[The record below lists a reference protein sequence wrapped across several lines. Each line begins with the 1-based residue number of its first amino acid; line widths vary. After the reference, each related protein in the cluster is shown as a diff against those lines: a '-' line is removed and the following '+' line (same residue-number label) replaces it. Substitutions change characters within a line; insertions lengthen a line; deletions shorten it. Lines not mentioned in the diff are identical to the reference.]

1 MIEVVKAG
9 NAGLMLGLLDRI
21 GLGGAGQA
29 RLYTGTRPQA
39 SASPSGTLVAQL
51 LFADLAG
58 TIEVTTGDLL
68 LSQGPESVVLVGS
81 APTWARVYNGDNEHL
96 FDCDVRLSTASDTG
110 QELVVAAPA
119 GFYAGAII
127 RILGGTFSARP

>member
-21 GLGGAGQA
+21 GLGGAGQV
-29 RLYTGTRPQA
+29 RLYTGTRPTA
-39 SASPSGTLVAQL
+39 SSAPSGTLVALL

-68 LSQGPESVVLVGS
+68 IDQGPESVVLVGS
-81 APTWARVYNGDNEHL
+81 APTWARVHNGDDEHL
-96 FDCDVRLSTASDTG
+96 FDCDVRLSTVPDTG
-110 QELVVAAPA
+110 QELVVDAPD
-119 GFYAGAII
+119 GFYTGAII
-127 RILGGTFSARP
+127 RILSGTFSARP

>member
-21 GLGGAGQA
+21 GTGGAGQV
-29 RLYTGTRPQA
+29 RLYAGARPAA
-39 SASPSGTLVAQL
+39 SAAPSGTLVALL
-51 LFADLAG
+51 LFADVAG
-58 TIEVTTGDLL
+58 TIEAATGDLVV
-68 LSQGPESVVLVGS
+68 SQGPESVVLVGLP
-81 APTWARVYNGDNEHL
+81 PTWARVSSGENEHL
-96 FDCDVRLSTASDTG
+96 FDCDARLSTGADIG
-110 QELVVAAPA
+110 QELVVSAPD